1 MSKVTVADARAVE
14 LGPDPI
20 DPELIISG
28 DGKAFAA
35 DLAQGKSGAVT
46 GVWKIEPGVVTD
58 TEVEETF
65 VVLDGRATIE
75 CDGKSFELGPG
86 SVCVFEAGAETRWTV
101 HETLL
106 KVYVIEPA
114 ADAG

>member
-1 MSKVTVADARAVE
+1 MVTVVQAGAVE

-20 DPELIISG
+20 DPELIVSG
-28 DGKAFAA
+28 DPAASAA
-35 DLAQGKSGAVT
+35 DIAQGKSGAVT

-65 VVLDGRATIE
+65 VVLEGRATIE
-75 CDGKSFELGPG
+75 CDGESYDLGPG
-86 SVCVFEAGAETRWTV
+86 SVCVFEAGAETTWTV

-106 KVYVIEPA
+106 KVYLIPS
-114 ADAG
+114 